1 MKLILSALLVFA
13 IIPVFGQSKEI
24 TSSIKSVVVYLDGA
38 QVSRTKKVSIPAGT
52 SKLVFTQLSS
62 KLEPSSIQ
70 VQVGEEIQLLSV
82 SASNNYEE
90 PRLETKKI
98 SSLRDSILLLSNK
111 MRVHAD
117 EIDAYETEKKML
129 LRNQSI
135 AGEQT
140 GVSISEL
147 KIATEFFRSRVMEI
161 NKKISSSNSK
171 RSKLEAI
178 KTRKSRQ
185 LTELVGHNFIN
196 TKQVSILLKSKAA
209 TSTNLTLKYLV
220 SSAGWAPIYD
230 LRAKDITEKIHLNYR
245 AQVFNNSNVDWKNVR
260 LRLSTADPRQS
271 ADKPALTKWVISRFS
286 GSTPGFG
293 STEKKVSERSRST
306 KGLMEK
312 DGVKYEEIDL
322 PELVAEFDIKEKY
335 NVPSDA
341 KPYMVDVIEHDL
353 KAAFKHYAVPKIEQS
368 AFLLA
373 RVTGWEDLN
382 LVEGPVNVY
391 YAGAYI
397 GKSYI
402 QTSGTNDTLDIS
414 LGRDNK
420 VVVVREKKKDYTKSQ
435 LIGGFKKDRL
445 WFELSVK
452 NNRKAPIQIEILDQ
466 IPISGDNSITITADE
481 ISKADQDE
489 ESGQLSWEYNV
500 EPGAVKK
507 HELQFTIK
515 YPKSMRVSTSRHY
528 RRVKASF

>member
-1 MKLILSALLVFA
+1 MKFIIFALIVFA
-13 IIPVFGQSKEI
+13 IVPAISQTKEI
-24 TSSIKSVVVYLDGA
+24 SSEIKSVVVYLDGA
-38 QVSRTKKVSIPAGT
+38 HVHRTKKVSIPAGT
-52 SKLVFTQLSS
+52 STLVFTGLST
-62 KLEPSSIQ
+62 KLEASSIQ
-70 VQVGEEIQLLSV
+70 VQTGEQIQLLSV

-90 PRLETKKI
+90 PRVETKKI
-98 SSLRDSILLLSNK
+98 RSLRDSIMLLGNK
-111 MRVHAD
+111 MRTHTD
-117 EIDAYETEKKML
+117 EIDAYEIEKQML

-135 AGEQT
+135 AGNQT

-147 KIATEFFRSRVMEI
+147 KIATNFFRSRVMEI
-161 NKKISSSNSK
+161 NKKISSSNSI
-171 RSKLEAI
+171 RAKLQAI
-178 KTRKSRQ
+178 KTRKSFQ
-185 LTELVGHNFIN
+185 LKELVGHTFIN
-196 TKQVSILLKSKAA
+196 TKEVSVLVKTKVA
-209 TSTNLTLKYLV
+209 TSTTISLKYLV

-230 LRAKDITEKIHLNYR
+230 LSAKDISEKIHLNYR
-245 AQVFNNSNVDWKNVR
+245 AQVFNNSNVDWKNVT

-271 ADKPALTKWVISRFS
+271 ADKPALTKWVISRFG

-293 STEKKVSERSRST
+293 SIEKKVSERTREDVGIT
-306 KGLMEK
+306 EK

-335 NVPSDA
+335 DVPSDA
-341 KPYMVDVIEHDL
+341 KPYMVDVVEYDL
-353 KAAFKHYAVPKIEQS
+353 KAAFKHYAVPKIEPS

-391 YAGAYI
+391 YAGSYI

-414 LGRDNK
+414 LGRDSK
-420 VVVVREKKKDYTKSQ
+420 VVVVREKQKDYTKSQ
-435 LIGGFKKDRL
+435 LIGGYKKDRL

-466 IPISGDNSITITADE
+466 IPISGDNSITITTDE

-489 ESGQLSWEYNV
+489 ETGQLSWEYNV
-500 EPGAVKK
+500 EPGEIKK

-528 RRVKASF
+528 KSVRAKF